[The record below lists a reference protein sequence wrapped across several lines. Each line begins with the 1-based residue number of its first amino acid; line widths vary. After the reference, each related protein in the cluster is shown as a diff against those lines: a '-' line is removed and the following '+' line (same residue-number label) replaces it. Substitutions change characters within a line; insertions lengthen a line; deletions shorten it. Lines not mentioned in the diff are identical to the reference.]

1 VNIPAAVGVP
11 LIVITLLDQFAV
23 TPDGKPVALPIPVAL
38 VVACVIFV
46 IAVFTVS
53 VGVDDAVLTEQAGV
67 ALTVI
72 LPVAFTL
79 PHPPV
84 RGIS

>member
-1 VNIPAAVGVP
+1 MP
-11 LIVITLLDQFAV
+11 LIVITPPDQAAV
-23 TPDGKPVALPIPVAL
+23 TPAGNPKAVPMPVAL
-38 VVACVIFV
+38 VVVWVIFV
-46 IAVFTVS
+46 ITEFTVS
-53 VGVDDAVLTEQAGV
+53 VGVDEAAPAEQAGV